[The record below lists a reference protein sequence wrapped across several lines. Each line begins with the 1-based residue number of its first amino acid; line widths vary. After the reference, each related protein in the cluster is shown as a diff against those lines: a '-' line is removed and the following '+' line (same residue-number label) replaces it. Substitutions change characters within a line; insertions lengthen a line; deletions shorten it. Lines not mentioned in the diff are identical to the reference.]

1 MYFCFQLSCITI
13 YVSIRYLLAITK
25 VRILHESEHNAP
37 KHIYFGCKGNK
48 KIANKKKKNKKSLIS

>member
-1 MYFCFQLSCITI
+1 MYFCFQLSYITI

-37 KHIYFGCKGNK
+37 
-48 KIANKKKKNKKSLIS
+48 